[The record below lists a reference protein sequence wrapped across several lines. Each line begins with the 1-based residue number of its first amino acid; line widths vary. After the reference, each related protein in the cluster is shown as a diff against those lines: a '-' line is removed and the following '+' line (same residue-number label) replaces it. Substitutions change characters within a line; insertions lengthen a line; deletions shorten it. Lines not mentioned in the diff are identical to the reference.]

1 MLCDVCG
8 ENEAIVHVL
17 QIVNGEKK
25 LLHLCKNCA
34 AGHAIGRELCLAEQN
49 IELPPVSPEELNE
62 MLHDVIN
69 KFVLPE
75 IAKVQALVQHVSC
88 PHCGKELPPE
98 FFDELFNRLNN
109 VEIQASARP
118 IGKRGQ
124 NGKDKVSYLEHR
136 LKSVISEERYEE
148 AAAIR
153 KEINRLREKANKS

>member
-1 MLCDVCG
+1 MLCDICG

-34 AGHAIGRELCLAEQN
+34 AGHAVGKELCLAEQN
-49 IELPPVSPEELNE
+49 IDMPPVSPDELNA

-69 KFVLPE
+69 KLVLPE
-75 IAKVQALVQHVSC
+75 IAKVQAHVQHITC
-88 PHCGKELPPE
+88 PHCGQELPPE
-98 FFDELFNRLNN
+98 FFDQLFKTLNN
-109 VEIQASARP
+109 IEIQASSNPMSRKTQSGMA
-118 IGKRGQ
+118 
-124 NGKDKVSYLEHR
+124 KVSYLEHR

-153 KEINRLREKANKS
+153 KEINRLKEKTNKS